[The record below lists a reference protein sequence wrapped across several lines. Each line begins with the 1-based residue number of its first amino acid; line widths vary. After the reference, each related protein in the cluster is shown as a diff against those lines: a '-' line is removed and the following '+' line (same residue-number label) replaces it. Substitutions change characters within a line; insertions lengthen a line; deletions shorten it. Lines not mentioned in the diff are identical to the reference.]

1 MIQHEKTDNGGSV
14 RVKST
19 EGFATVHFT
28 YSNPDSPLSLWC
40 SVGAGSSP
48 RLALSVAS
56 SLVERYAPTI
66 LVLESDRTEM
76 RYAPKVGSMF
86 RCWTHGK
93 QSVLAEAFSSRE
105 MFNRV
110 CSLSY
115 AMQNTD
121 FVRVEGDEIK
131 LYGYHAVLSKLREN
145 TMPFEFL
152 SLKEECDHTIK
163 SASARCVERITAAA
177 IAALPSLPKSRQEQF
192 RQALHEISVKQS
204 SERGFDTRYS
214 YIQEVV
220 TAVLLPAVVRLG
232 GDHPFTRTVFA
243 EFSDS
248 ASAYVKACEAFMA
261 ERDEIDDSFS

>member
-14 RVKST
+14 RVKSP
-19 EGFATVHFT
+19 EGFSTVHFT

-40 SVGAGSSP
+40 SVSAGSLP
-48 RLALSVAS
+48 HLSSAVVS
-56 SLVERYAPTI
+56 SLVERYAPSVL
-66 LVLESDRTEM
+66 LVESDRTEI
-76 RYAPKVGSMF
+76 RYAPKIGSLF

-93 QSVLAEAFSSRE
+93 QSVLAEAFSSRD

-121 FVRVEGDEIK
+121 FVRVEGDEMK

-152 SLKEECDHTIK
+152 NLKEECDHSIK
-163 SASARCVERITAAA
+163 FASAKCVERITAAA
-177 IAALPSLPKSRQEQF
+177 IAALPTLPKSQYKRF
-192 RQALHEISVKQS
+192 NQALHEISVRQQG
-204 SERGFDTRYS
+204 ERGFDTRYS

-220 TAVLLPAVVRLG
+220 TAVLLPAVVRFG
-232 GDHPFTRTVFA
+232 SDHLFTQTVFA

-248 ASAYVKACEAFMA
+248 ASIYVKACEDFLT
-261 ERDEIDDSFS
+261 EHGEIDDSFS